1 MEDNRESKIN
11 ELDKKKKEYL
21 DYINNHITNVKK
33 VWDNVRIFLVEAQV
47 TPEIID
53 IVDRNIPFHDFS
65 KFLSSE
71 FEGYRQFFYPTSEEI
86 RSVDV
91 FNRAWNH
98 HCKHNQHHWE
108 YWIIPEKE
116 RNLIFDMPQEMI
128 LEMLCDWTAMS
139 LFFKDLPS
147 EFYARKKQEMILSS
161 STRALTEAWLPVFD
175 RVVKEEVS

>member
-1 MEDNRESKIN
+1 MEDNRESKIS
-11 ELDKKKKEYL
+11 EVDKKKKEYL
-21 DYINNHITNVKK
+21 DYINIHIANVKK
-33 VWDNVRIFLVEAQV
+33 VWDRVRIFLVEAQM

-53 IVDRNIPFHDFS
+53 EVDRNIPFHDVS

-116 RNLIFDMPQEMI
+116 RNLILDMPQEMI

-147 EFYARKKQEMILSS
+147 EFYARKKQGMILSS